1 MYAFL
6 LALSLN
12 IDSLSIGVNY
22 GLRKIKVSVPAILTI
37 VLISL
42 GALTLSYFAGYVLFS
57 FISIFVSKIICSTL
71 LILLGLF
78 LFTQTIFNIYF
89 PVEREELPIKK
100 IKIKSLNLIIN
111 IAREPSVADM
121 DHSEVIDMKEAVY
134 IGAALSLDALTVG
147 LALAAYQIPL
157 TWFLLISAAI
167 NSTFLLVGQQV
178 GRFAGRFISE
188 NKLKLVAS
196 VTIILLGLTKLA

>member
-22 GLRKIKVSVPAILTI
+22 GLRKIRVSIPAILTI

-57 FISIFVSKIICSTL
+57 FVSIFVSKIICSTL

-78 LFTQTIFNIYF
+78 LFTQTIFNIYY
-89 PVEREELPIKK
+89 PTEREELPIKK

-111 IAREPSVADM
+111 IAREPSAADT
-121 DHSEVIDMKEAVY
+121 DHSEIIDMKEAVY

-157 TWFLLISAAI
+157 PWFLLISAAI
-167 NSTFLLVGQQV
+167 NSTFLLVGQQA
-178 GRFAGRFISE
+178 GRFAGKFISE